1 MNMFAMITVVALSIV
16 SIVLQLVKITDYS
29 DDTNSSLVSLIF
41 LFLMFVVPMG
51 KRLLGELGRW
61 IFILVGVGSLLSQS
75 YAYGEHLDADS
86 NVLLGLSVL
95 STIVSSYVGHMLKE
109 SRPSGSND
117 DTIDQRKVNNYVL
130 VNVIKFLT
138 ALSAFVT
145 LIVNVAERHYSTNT
159 LTTILVLTMSSLFI
173 YILLAATVAF
183 INPKDQVDLYVEL
196 LCGLGPLIQMY
207 KVSQSTTDFKIISS
221 AISLSGLSILVG
233 HTGGSTQTIVALT
246 FFTLAL
252 VCDHVAV
259 AYYKDS
265 YIRKLRKLNDSSTFM
280 I

>member
-75 YAYGEHLDADS
+75 YAYGEHLEADS

-95 STIVSSYVGHMLKE
+95 STIVSSYVGHMLKQPM
-109 SRPSGSND
+109 SPD
-117 DTIDQRKVNNYVL
+117 DTIDQRKVDNYVL
-130 VNVIKFLT
+130 VNVLKFLT

-145 LIVNVAERHYSTNT
+145 LIVNVAESHYTTNT
-159 LTTILVLTMSSLFI
+159 LTTILVLTISSLII
-173 YILLAATVAF
+173 YILLAAMVAF
-183 INPKDQVDLYVEL
+183 INIEDQVEL
-196 LCGLGPLIQMY
+196 HLELFCGLGPVVQMY
-207 KVSQSTTDFKIISS
+207 RVSQSTTDFKIVSS
-221 AISLSGLSILVG
+221 AIALSGLSILVG
-233 HTGGSTQTIVALT
+233 HTEGSGQTITALSL
-246 FFTLAL
+246 FTLAL
-252 VCDHVAV
+252 VCDHIAV

-265 YIRKLRKLNDSSTFM
+265 YIRKLSELKTLM

>member
-75 YAYGEHLDADS
+75 YAYGEHLEADS

-109 SRPSGSND
+109 SRSSRSNNN
-117 DTIDQRKVNNYVL
+117 TIDQRKVDNYVL
-130 VNVIKFLT
+130 VNVLKFLT

-145 LIVNVAERHYSTNT
+145 LIVNVAENHYSTNT
-159 LTTILVLTMSSLFI
+159 LTTILVLTISSLII
-173 YILLAATVAF
+173 YISLAAMVAF
-183 INPKDQVDLYVEL
+183 INIEDQVEL
-196 LCGLGPLIQMY
+196 HLELFCGLGPVVQMY
-207 KVSQSTTDFKIISS
+207 KVSQSTTDFKIVSS
-221 AISLSGLSILVG
+221 AIALSGLSILVG
-233 HTGGSTQTIVALT
+233 YTEGSGQTITALSL
-246 FFTLAL
+246 FTLAL
-252 VCDHVAV
+252 VCDHIAV

-265 YIRKLRKLNDSSTFM
+265 YIRKLSELKTLM